1 MPNTFIAHRWYAR
14 DGYEECHAC
23 GLLCEV
29 TDTTPIDDQPY
40 PLHCG
45 PESECPVRGED
56 GRSQAHN
63 LIGAPGGL
71 ECYYC
76 GKHYS

>member
-1 MPNTFIAHRWYAR
+1 MADTFIAHRWYAR

-45 PESECPVRGED
+45 PESQCPVLGED
-56 GRSQAHN
+56 GRSQAHH
-63 LIGAPGGL
+63 LIGAVGGL